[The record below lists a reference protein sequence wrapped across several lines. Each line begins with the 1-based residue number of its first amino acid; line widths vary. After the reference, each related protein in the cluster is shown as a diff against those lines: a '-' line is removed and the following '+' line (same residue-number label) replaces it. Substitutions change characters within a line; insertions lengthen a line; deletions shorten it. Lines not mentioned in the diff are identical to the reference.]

1 MSERYDVLGVR
12 IHAIDPPGLLR
23 EVEGWIGTRARRYV
37 CFTNVHSVMETLADS
52 PLQRVFNEG
61 FAVPDGMPL
70 VWLGRLHGYPARRVY
85 GPDLTLALCARAA
98 EAGWPVFFL
107 GGAEGVA
114 ERLAERLKR
123 SCPGLRVAGAVGP
136 PFREPTPD
144 EEQALVERLNA
155 SGAELVFVGLGCPKQ
170 ERWMANHRERLTAPA
185 LLGVGAAFDF
195 HTGRVSQ
202 APRWMM
208 RAGLEWLYRLLQEP
222 RRLWR
227 RYLILNP
234 LFLAHVVLQ
243 LLGLRRYGSDAADP
257 VDGAPPLR

>member
-1 MSERYDVLGVR
+1 MSARYDVLGVR
-12 IHAIDPPGLLR
+12 IHAIDPLGLLR
-23 EVEGWIGTRARRYV
+23 EVEGWIGARARRYV
-37 CFTNVHSVMETLADS
+37 CFATVHGVMEALADP

-70 VWLGRLHGYPARRVY
+70 VWLARLRGYRARRVY
-85 GPDLTLALCARAA
+85 GPDLTLTLCERAA
-98 EAGWPVFFL
+98 QAGWPVFFL

-114 ERLAERLKR
+114 ERLAEALKR

-155 SGAELVFVGLGCPKQ
+155 SGTELVFVALGCPKQ
-170 ERWMANHRERLTAPA
+170 ERWMAKHRERLTAPV

-208 RAGLEWLYRLLQEP
+208 RVGLEWLYRLLQEP

-243 LLGLRRYGSDAADP
+243 LLGLRRYGSDASDSGE
-257 VDGAPPLR
+257 GAPPKL

>member
-12 IHAIDPPGLLR
+12 IYAIDPPGLLR
-23 EVEGWIGTRARRYV
+23 EVEGWISARARQYV
-37 CFTNVHSVMETLADS
+37 CFTTVHGVMETLTDQS
-52 PLQRVFNEG
+52 LQHVFNEG

-70 VWLGRLHGYPARRVY
+70 VWLGQLRGHWARRVY
-85 GPDLTLALCARAA
+85 GPDVMLALCARAA

-114 ERLAERLKR
+114 ERLAEALRR

-136 PFREPTPD
+136 PFRKPTPD

-170 ERWMANHRERLTAPA
+170 EKWMADHRERLTAPA

-195 HTGRVSQ
+195 HTGRMPQ

-243 LLGLRRYGSDAADP
+243 TLGLRRYGSDASDSGEG
-257 VDGAPPLR
+257 VPPML